1 MSKVSPDLCFPCLWD
16 ISLVQV
22 FISLA
27 NQHSHI
33 THCFSSLP
41 DLPLSNYFSYSDS
54 VAWKI
59 LQDQALP
66 YISILSFAQPPSP
79 LPAHHPLY
87 MSHMCELPCG
97 GNCFALSQPWQTLP
111 LTLQHSAQKFSLL
124 YHSWIPPDRFNGC
137 YTVLSDS
144 YCTSITEHF
153 KLWGDC
159 MFVSPALCSFMWW
172 SVKCGH
178 EKRHKRGSRKQNFL
192 YLQVL
197 ETGGTSHHTGSRG
210 KG

>member
-1 MSKVSPDLCFPCLWD
+1 MKYLQLWDEKKKKKRCLTWPGRQGIDAVIQTEKCFTLKPFSLLGSLVHLSLKLKTQEFSSAASFRHLSIQSWHSSIHFMSKVSPDLCFPCLWD

-79 LPAHHPLY
+79 LPAHQ
-87 MSHMCELPCG
+87 
-97 GNCFALSQPWQTLP
+97 F
-111 LTLQHSAQKFSLL
+111 
-124 YHSWIPPDRFNGC
+124 
-137 YTVLSDS
+137 VL
-144 YCTSITEHF
+144 CI
-153 KLWGDC
+153 
-159 MFVSPALCSFMWW
+159 
-172 SVKCGH
+172 
-178 EKRHKRGSRKQNFL
+178 
-192 YLQVL
+192 
-197 ETGGTSHHTGSRG
+197 
-210 KG
+210 